1 MKPVKESCYGEDMN
15 FQSAKGTPMYVAILV
30 IAAVLALVG
39 VSFAFKGK
47 VHF

>member
-1 MKPVKESCYGEDMN
+1 MDFRN
-15 FQSAKGTPMYVAILV
+15 AKGTPMYVAIVV

-39 VSFAFKGK
+39 VSVAFKGK

>member
-1 MKPVKESCYGEDMN
+1 MN
-15 FQSAKGTPMYVAILV
+15 FQTAKGTPMWVAFLV
-30 IAAVLALVG
+30 IGAVLALVG